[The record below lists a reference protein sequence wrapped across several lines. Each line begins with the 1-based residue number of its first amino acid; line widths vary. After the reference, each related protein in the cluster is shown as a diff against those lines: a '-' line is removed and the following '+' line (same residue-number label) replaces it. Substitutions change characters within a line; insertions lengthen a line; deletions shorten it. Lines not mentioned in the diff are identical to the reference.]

1 MYLTHQKEATCGL
14 FVAEFMAERAS
25 SGGGGG
31 GSGGVAVSGFG
42 GCAAVSNG
50 GGDGEA
56 SGDVV
61 SGHGARLAVRMRR
74 GGWLCR

>member
-1 MYLTHQKEATCGL
+1 MEGQRIST
-14 FVAEFMAERAS
+14 S

-31 GSGGVAVSGFG
+31 GSVAVSGFG
-42 GCAAVSNG
+42 SCAAVSNG

-61 SGHGARLAVRMRR
+61 SGHGARLAMRMRR